1 MMEESMKRSIL
12 IQVAALFVLFVTSSV
27 VLAYG
32 SHTFTGKIVSVDPK
46 AQTVVV
52 KASSGEK
59 TFHME
64 KSTTINVGTSTKL
77 DDLQA
82 GQDVTISYS
91 TSGSKNM
98 AKSIK
103 AMAVHASK

>member
-1 MMEESMKRSIL
+1 MKRSIL
-12 IQVAALFVLFVTSSV
+12 IQVAALFVLFVTSSF
-27 VLAYG
+27 VLAS
-32 SHTFTGKIVSVDPK
+32 SHTFTGKVVSVDPK

-91 TSGSKNM
+91 MSGSKNM

-103 AMAVHASK
+103 AMAAPKTK

>member
-12 IQVAALFVLFVTSSV
+12 IVAALFALCVTSSV
-27 VLAYG
+27 VLAAS
-32 SHTFTGKIVSVDPK
+32 SHSFTGKVVSVDAK
-46 AQTVVV
+46 AQTLVV
-52 KASSGEK
+52 KGSSGEK

-64 KSTTINVGTSTKL
+64 KSTSINVGSSTKL

-91 TSGSKNM
+91 TSGSKMM

-103 AMAVHASK
+103 AATPATK

>member
-1 MMEESMKRSIL
+1 MKRSIL
-12 IQVAALFVLFVTSSV
+12 IQVAALFVLLVTGSFL
-27 VLAYG
+27 LAAS
-32 SHTFTGKIVSVDPK
+32 SHTFTGKIVSVDAK

-52 KASSGEK
+52 KGTSGEK

-64 KSTTINVGTSTKL
+64 KSTSINVGSSTKL
-77 DDLQA
+77 EDLQA

-91 TSGSKNM
+91 TSGSKMM

-103 AMAVHASK
+103 AATPATK

>member
-1 MMEESMKRSIL
+1 MMEESMKRSML
-12 IQVAALFVLFVTSSV
+12 IQIASLFVLFVTASA
-27 VLAYG
+27 VLAMG
-32 SHTFTGKIVSVDPK
+32 SHTFTGKVISVDPK

-64 KSTTINVGTSTKL
+64 KSTAINVGSSRTL
-77 DDLQA
+77 DQLQA

-91 TSGSKNM
+91 TSGGKM
-98 AKSIK
+98 VAKSIRAAAAPAAK
-103 AMAVHASK
+103 

>member
-32 SHTFTGKIVSVDPK
+32 SHTFTGKIVSIDPK
-46 AQTVVV
+46 MQTVTV
-52 KASSGEK
+52 KGNSGAK
-59 TFHME
+59 TFHIE
-64 KSTTINVGTSTKL
+64 KSTSINVGSSTKI
-77 DDLQA
+77 DQLQS
-82 GQDVTISYS
+82 GDDVTISYT
-91 TSGSKNM
+91 TSGSKSI

-103 AMAVHASK
+103 AMTPATK

>member
-1 MMEESMKRSIL
+1 MKRSML
-12 IQVAALFVLFVTSSV
+12 IQIASLFVLFVTASA
-27 VLAYG
+27 VLAMG
-32 SHTFTGKIVSVDPK
+32 SHTFTGKVISVDPK

-64 KSTTINVGTSTKL
+64 KSTTINVGSSRTL
-77 DDLQA
+77 DQLQA

-91 TSGSKNM
+91 TSGGKVV
-98 AKSIK
+98 ARSIK
-103 AMAVHASK
+103 AAAAPAAK